1 MLTLLVVTVTFL
13 QFFLVSRNY
22 LTSDY
27 TEERTR
33 KLKKEAQ
40 QLDQGPF
47 AQLPREARGE
57 MESLLDGFEQEHQAP
72 CFILDS
78 YFHVIAA
85 SRGMDRLP
93 GYTVPAVRRLFE
105 TGKIYDFM
113 DRQFRIPGYFHL
125 PSRYVGIVDVILP
138 RDRSENTPGVAYFVA
153 VTPEI
158 YTWENYRMFLG
169 YGAGLVLLS
178 ACFCLFFALV
188 LARVIAR
195 PVLRLQEN
203 ARKMSRLDFSI
214 HCSESR
220 QDELGELG
228 QDLNSLARQ
237 LRSTILQLETA
248 NRKLQQD
255 LDLQQEV
262 DRMRKGFIAAASHE
276 FKTPL
281 TLLRGYLEM
290 LQENR
295 LPEGAQQKAC
305 QVMVEEIDSLDH
317 LVLEL
322 LDLTVTQ
329 ENKREGEAGP
339 FFLEPLFFQ
348 CRDEFAP
355 LLARTGIHLELAG
368 AEGRSVR
375 GCRSSIHHV
384 LVNFL
389 SNAVK
394 HTSQGGTIRLEAVD
408 QDSDTV
414 EIRVANTGE
423 PIPEGEWE
431 KVWMPFYRVNKK
443 KERQQGGSGL
453 GLAICR
459 EILQQENSRFGVRN
473 GEQGP
478 EFFFSL
484 KKVPAVL

>member
-1 MLTLLVVTVTFL
+1 
-13 QFFLVSRNY
+13 
-22 LTSDY
+22 
-27 TEERTR
+27 
-33 KLKKEAQ
+33 
-40 QLDQGPF
+40 
-47 AQLPREARGE
+47 
-57 MESLLDGFEQEHQAP
+57 MENLLDGFEQEHQAP
-72 CFILDS
+72 CFILDG

-85 SRGMDRLP
+85 SRGMEQLP

-178 ACFCLFFALV
+178 ACFCLVFALV

-237 LRSTILQLETA
+237 LRSTIVQLETA

-290 LQENR
+290 LQENW
-295 LPEGAQQKAC
+295 LP
-305 QVMVEEIDSLDH
+305 V
-317 LVLEL
+317 
-322 LDLTVTQ
+322 
-329 ENKREGEAGP
+329 
-339 FFLEPLFFQ
+339 
-348 CRDEFAP
+348 
-355 LLARTGIHLELAG
+355 
-368 AEGRSVR
+368 
-375 GCRSSIHHV
+375 
-384 LVNFL
+384 
-389 SNAVK
+389 
-394 HTSQGGTIRLEAVD
+394 
-408 QDSDTV
+408 
-414 EIRVANTGE
+414 GE
-423 PIPEGEWE
+423 PIPAAQE
-431 KVWMPFYRVNKK
+431 
-443 KERQQGGSGL
+443 
-453 GLAICR
+453 ACR
-459 EILQQENSRFGVRN
+459 YYKTLVFPYKRW
-473 GEQGP
+473 
-478 EFFFSL
+478 
-484 KKVPAVL
+484 